1 MRRTTLK
8 QLERHIWQN
17 PTPSR
22 WQRGIR
28 LLFAVFRI
36 VTRSRIK
43 LFATSLTYSSLLAA
57 VPLLAVLFTLLKSF
71 GIDKVLP
78 QLIHEV
84 LAPMGQS
91 GQEVGQYLLQFVGN
105 AQSGLLGGIGLLFLF
120 FSVFSLFR
128 KIEVSLN
135 HIWAIATLR
144 SLKDQAFS
152 YLGAL
157 MLVVLVAALALGLN
171 VFSHQSTLLNEVFQ
185 HSGVAFLL
193 TYAAKLL
200 SILVTAV
207 MLALI
212 YSTTINTRVR
222 FRAAFSGGLF
232 CAVLWLPLTAGFAT
246 LMAASSN
253 YSLIYSSFAGLII
266 LLIWLQ
272 ILWLLFLSGSL
283 VAYFVQFPAL
293 LKPYATITL
302 NPAELEYYAQ
312 RIMRQIIHSFQSGK
326 GAVNL
331 SALIEETQLSHRQ
344 VLAILTPFI
353 QQNLLVALGEAEND
367 FLLAQD
373 AEKITDAVILQT
385 IRGKVR
391 YQHNQTNTAENA

>member
-1 MRRTTLK
+1 MKRTTL
-8 QLERHIWQN
+8 QQIEQHVWQN
-17 PTPSR
+17 AHPNR
-22 WQRGIR
+22 WERGLR
-28 LLFAVFRI
+28 LLLAVFRI
-36 VTRSRIK
+36 VTQSQIK

-71 GIDKVLP
+71 GMDKVLP
-78 QLIHEV
+78 NLIHDV

-120 FSVFSLFR
+120 YSIFSLFR
-128 KIEVSLN
+128 KIEISLN
-135 HIWAIATLR
+135 HIWSIAELR
-144 SLKDQAFS
+144 PIKEQIFS
-152 YLGAL
+152 YLGTL
-157 MLVVLVAALALGLN
+157 MLVVLVATLALGLN
-171 VFSHQSTLLNEVFQ
+171 VFSHQSTLLNTIFQ
-185 HSGVAFLL
+185 QDSIAVIL
-193 TYAAKLL
+193 TYAAKFL

-212 YSTTINTRVR
+212 YSVTINTRIR

-232 CAVLWLPLTAGFAT
+232 CALLWLPLTAIFAT
-246 LMAASSN
+246 IMAASSN

-293 LKPYATITL
+293 LKPYAAVSL

-312 RIMRQIIHSFQSGK
+312 RIIQHIITAFKSGQ
-326 GAVNL
+326 GAVSL
-331 SALIEETQLSHRQ
+331 TTLMQETQLSHRQ
-344 VLAILTPFI
+344 VQVILKPFLR
-353 QQNLLVALGEAEND
+353 QQLIVTTGESGNH

-373 AEKITDAVILQT
+373 EQHLSHRVILAT

-391 YQHNQTNTAENA
+391 HPASPTQPTTT

>member
-1 MRRTTLK
+1 MKNSPLQ
-8 QLERHIWQN
+8 QLEQRIWQN
-17 PTPSR
+17 TSPNR
-22 WQRGIR
+22 WEKSLR
-28 LLFAVFRI
+28 LLLAVFRI
-36 VTRSRIK
+36 VTQSRIK
-43 LFATSLTYSSLLAA
+43 LFAISLTYSSLLAA

-78 QLIHEV
+78 KLIHEV

-91 GQEVGQYLLQFVGN
+91 GLEVGQYLLTFVAN

-120 FSVFSLFR
+120 YSIFSLFR

-135 HIWAIATLR
+135 HIWSITALR
-144 SLKDQAFS
+144 PVKKQLLS

-157 MLVVLVAALALGLN
+157 MLVVIVATLALGLN
-171 VFSHQSTLLNEVFQ
+171 VLFHRGAALSDIFQ
-185 HSGVAFLL
+185 HAGMALIM

-200 SILVTAV
+200 SIIVTAI

-212 YSTTINTRVR
+212 YSVTINTQVR

-232 CAVLWLPLTAGFAT
+232 CAVLWLPLTAAFAKI
-246 LMAASSN
+246 MAASSN

-293 LKPYATITL
+293 LKPYGTVHL
-302 NPAELEYYAQ
+302 NPAELEYYAK
-312 RIMRQIIHSFQSGK
+312 RIMQLIIATFKTGK
-326 GAVNL
+326 GSVSL
-331 SALIEETQLSHRQ
+331 STLTAKTQLSHRQ
-344 VLAILTPFI
+344 VLAILEPFLREQFI
-353 QQNLLVALGEAEND
+353 VTIGASNNH
-367 FLLAQD
+367 FLLAKD
-373 AEKITDAVILQT
+373 EKLISEAVILQT

-391 YQHNQTNTAENA
+391 RHAINPEERVA